1 MGDGETALIS
11 WAFIFEAPQ
20 MDPAVDRMVVE
31 RGGVRTTIVGVPEQ
45 AAVVDV
51 AVALVED
58 GAQFIELCGGFEP
71 VWAGRVIEATGGR
84 VPVGSVGYAGGASV
98 TRLAELFGPSA

>member
-1 MGDGETALIS
+1 MSDGEAALIS

-20 MDPAVDRMVVE
+20 MDPAVDRMVIE

-71 VWAGRVIEATGGR
+71 VWAGRVFDAIRACTTTAFRPCTNGW
-84 VPVGSVGYAGGASV
+84 AAS
-98 TRLAELFGPSA
+98 TRCSA